1 MSLTG
6 LCFVN
11 ILVSFHY
18 KNTVEKS
25 FENMILLLWI
35 VLTSE
40 SVYLPDTQQLS
51 QRSSDVID
59 QVNRYGKCVRH
70 KL

>member
-40 SVYLPDTQQLS
+40 SVYLPNTQQLS

-59 QVNRYGKCVRH
+59 QVNRYG
-70 KL
+70 

>member
-1 MSLTG
+1 M
-6 LCFVN
+6 N

-59 QVNRYGKCVRH
+59 QVNRYG
-70 KL
+70 